1 MVTTPG
7 HRFSEQET
15 EEYYD
20 AEDVIYRSV
29 WDAEGTVHWGV
40 FDGEP
45 TGDANIRGEFR
56 AAGIRLPH
64 RQFPCP
70 KTRQLQ

>member
-1 MVTTPG
+1 MVTG

-29 WDAEGTVHWGV
+29 WDADGSVHWGV
-40 FDGEP
+40 
-45 TGDANIRGEFR
+45 
-56 AAGIRLPH
+56 
-64 RQFPCP
+64 RQ
-70 KTRQLQ
+70 